1 VLKSAV
7 FSYKQSDQKEQI
19 VKVKTDTLIKRPQPG
34 EACPRGEPYVLLKRL
49 KRNVNVLEV
58 QEIGAV
64 MQNIPSGSVE
74 ISEVTMD
81 TGGTSAEGSD
91 NGGWQGPV
99 TGRGA
104 ARLNKPDFP
113 KLRITNSFQP
123 LSERTTDNTEAVP
136 IQETSRSTRPT
147 QIENTSRT
155 KPPPPIVIHGFVEN
169 FEDLKRLLQQ
179 QVGRNYT
186 VKFTRRNTTIYMKNK
201 QDWTRIKD
209 ILKSNETAYHTF
221 THKDEKTHA
230 FVLRGL
236 CQGPTEEDVRDA
248 LQAENEIT
256 VHKVYRMKGAKRPC
270 YLVVTD
276 KTLTL
281 NQLETEART
290 LMNTRIE
297 WARHINNKLITQ
309 CHRCHRWG
317 HATINCNAAPR
328 CLKCSGDHFT
338 YTHKDKVFCVK
349 NFTCRMPDG
358 AFNSSASQF
367 RSVD

>member
-7 FSYKQSDQKEQI
+7 FSYKQSDQKELI
-19 VKVKTDTLIKRPQPG
+19 VKVKTDTL
-34 EACPRGEPYVLLKRL
+34 
-49 KRNVNVLEV
+49 
-58 QEIGAV
+58 IGAV

-179 QVGRNYT
+179 Q
-186 VKFTRRNTTIYMKNK
+186 
-201 QDWTRIKD
+201 
-209 ILKSNETAYHTF
+209 
-221 THKDEKTHA
+221 
-230 FVLRGL
+230 
-236 CQGPTEEDVRDA
+236 DA
-248 LQAENEIT
+248 
-256 VHKVYRMKGAKRPC
+256 G
-270 YLVVTD
+270 
-276 KTLTL
+276 
-281 NQLETEART
+281 
-290 LMNTRIE
+290 
-297 WARHINNKLITQ
+297 WAI
-309 CHRCHRWG
+309 
-317 HATINCNAAPR
+317 
-328 CLKCSGDHFT
+328 
-338 YTHKDKVFCVK
+338 
-349 NFTCRMPDG
+349 
-358 AFNSSASQF
+358 
-367 RSVD
+367 